1 MKRKVL
7 ALMLCAGMTASLLT
21 ACGGTDDTAKDN
33 AGDVAVEDNAGDV
46 AEESEAGDAAAETP
60 AETPAEGTTLRLVNG
75 KIEVDA
81 QLKELAELYKAE
93 TGVTVEVES
102 LGGGIDIQGTL
113 KGYYQADDM
122 PDMFVCGG
130 ATDFANWEG
139 LLVDMSDQAW
149 AADTD
154 AEYVDAT
161 YGTIGFPYT
170 VEAVGLAY
178 NADILAAAGVD
189 PASITG
195 PESTRAAFE
204 TINAK
209 KDELGLTAVV
219 GWYTEPVNLYWSTGN
234 HMFANYID
242 GGLARE
248 DSTYIDML
256 NDGGKLDE
264 ARFTAFAEYVGL
276 LNEYADP
283 AMLVS
288 GTYDQQIQNFSEG
301 KYAFVTQGSWI
312 GATMTSTNKEQYDA
326 AGNFKVG
333 MVPYAFEEGIDTILT
348 NSPSWW
354 AVYDGENAEAAKAF
368 LQWCSES
375 NGQQILV
382 EKAGFISP
390 FTSCEYVA
398 NDPFA
403 QTIADYMAS
412 GKTSAWH
419 WLSMKEGLAQNYTG
433 QVINDYASGKLDTA
447 AFVKTYQQVCESA
460 YAN

>member
-1 MKRKVL
+1 MKRKILAVL
-7 ALMLCAGMTASLLT
+7 MCAGMVASMLT
-21 ACGGTDDTAKDN
+21 ACGGGSTS
-33 AGDVAVEDNAGDV
+33 GDSDSSSDGK
-46 AEESEAGDAAAETP
+46 
-60 AETPAEGTTLRLVNG
+60 TLRLVNG
-75 KIEVDA
+75 KIEIDS
-81 QLKELAELYKAE
+81 QLKELAAIYEEE
-93 TGVTVEVES
+93 TGVKVEIES
-102 LGGGIDIQGTL
+102 LGGGVDIQGTI
-113 KGYYQADDM
+113 KGYYQADNM
-122 PDMFVCGG
+122 PDLFVCGG

-139 LLVDMSDQAW
+139 LLVDMSDEKW
-149 AADTD
+149 VSDTD
-154 AEYVDAT
+154 AAYVDEE

-178 NADILAAAGVD
+178 NAEILEAAGVD

-195 PESTRAAFE
+195 PESTKAAFE
-204 TINAK
+204 AIDAK
-209 KDELGLTAVV
+209 KEELGLTAVV
-219 GWYTEPVNLYWSTGN
+219 GWYTEAVNLYWSTGN

-242 GGLARE
+242 AGLDRE
-248 DSTYIDML
+248 DTTYIDML

-264 ARFTAFAEYVGL
+264 ERFTNFAEYVGL

-288 GTYDQQIQNFSEG
+288 GTYDQQIQNFASG

-312 GATMTSTNKEQYDA
+312 GATMTSTNAAEYEA
-326 AGNFKVG
+326 AGNFEVG

-354 AVYDGENAEAAKAF
+354 AVYDGENADAAKEF

-375 NGQQILV
+375 TAQQILV
-382 EKAGFISP
+382 EEAGFVSP
-390 FTSCEYVA
+390 FKSCEYVA

-403 QTIADYMAS
+403 GTIVDYQTA

-433 QVINDYASGKLDTA
+433 QVFNDYASGKLDTA
-447 AFVKTYQQVCESA
+447 GFVKTYQQVCESA

>member
-1 MKRKVL
+1 MKKRLLAVL
-7 ALMLCAGMTASLLT
+7 LCVGMVSSMLT
-21 ACGGTDDTAKDN
+21 ACGGGETTTDD
-33 AGDVAVEDNAGDV
+33 AGSS
-46 AEESEAGDAAAETP
+46 ESSGDAIH
-60 AETPAEGTTLRLVNG
+60 LVNG

-81 QLKELAELYKAE
+81 QLKELAALYEEE
-93 TGVTVEVES
+93 TGIPVEIES
-102 LGGGIDIQGTL
+102 LGGGVDIQGTI

-122 PDMFVCGG
+122 PDIFVCGG

-139 LLVDMSDQAW
+139 LLVDMSGEAW

-154 AEYVDAT
+154 AAYVDAE

-170 VEAVGLAY
+170 VEAIGLAY
-178 NADILAAAGVD
+178 NAEILEAAGVD

-195 PESTRAAFE
+195 PESTKAAFE
-204 TINAK
+204 KIDAM

-219 GWYTEPVNLYWSTGN
+219 GWYSEATNLYWSTGN

-242 GGLARE
+242 GGLDR
-248 DSTYIDML
+248 DDTTYIDLL
-256 NDGGKLDE
+256 NDGGQLDE
-264 ARFTAFAEYVGL
+264 ERLTAWAEYVAI

-283 AMLVS
+283 ANLVS

-312 GATMTSTNKEQYDA
+312 GATMTSTNADQYEA
-326 AGNFKVG
+326 AGNFECG

-354 AVYDGENAEAAKAF
+354 AVYDGDNAEAAMAF
-368 LQWCSES
+368 LQWISEE
-375 NGQQILV
+375 GQQILV
-382 EKAGFISP
+382 EEAGFISP
-390 FTSCEYVA
+390 FNSCTYVA

-403 QTIADYMAS
+403 QTIVDYQSA

-433 QVINDYASGKLDTA
+433 QVINDFAAGKLDVA
-447 AFVKTYQQVCESA
+447 QFVDTYQQVCAAA

>member
-1 MKRKVL
+1 MKKKLLAVL
-7 ALMLCAGMTASLLT
+7 LCVGMVASMT
-21 ACGGTDDTAKDN
+21 ACGGSSDSADE
-33 AGDVAVEDNAGDV
+33 GSSSSS
-46 AEESEAGDAAAETP
+46 SEG
-60 AETPAEGTTLRLVNG
+60 GSVHLVNG

-81 QLKELAELYKAE
+81 QLKDLAAKYEEE
-93 TGVTVEVES
+93 TGVKVEIES
-102 LGGGIDIQGTL
+102 LGGGVDIQGTV
-113 KGYYQADDM
+113 KGYYQSGDM
-122 PDMFVCGG
+122 PDIFVCGG

-149 AADTD
+149 VSDTD
-154 AEYVDAT
+154 SAYVDEE

-170 VEAVGLAY
+170 VEAIGLAY
-178 NADILAAAGVD
+178 NAEILEAAGVD

-195 PESTRAAFE
+195 PESTKAAFE
-204 TINAK
+204 AIDAK

-219 GWYTEPVNLYWSTGN
+219 GWYTEATNLYWSTGN

-242 GGLARE
+242 GGLDR
-248 DSTYIDML
+248 DDTTYIDLL
-256 NDGGKLDE
+256 NDGGQLDTD
-264 ARFTAFAEYVGL
+264 RMTAFAEYVGL

-283 AMLVS
+283 EMLVS

-312 GATMTSTNKEQYDA
+312 GATMTSTNAEQYEA
-326 AGNFKVG
+326 AGSFEVG
-333 MVPYAFEEGIDTILT
+333 MVPYAFEEGMDTILT

-354 AVYDGENAEAAKAF
+354 AVYDGDNKDAALAF
-368 LQWCSES
+368 LQWCSEDTA
-375 NGQQILV
+375 QQILV
-382 EKAGFISP
+382 EEAGFISP
-390 FTSCEYVA
+390 FTSCTYIA

-403 QTIADYMAS
+403 QTIADYLSA

-433 QVINDYASGKLDTA
+433 QVFNDYAQGKLDA
-447 AFVKTYQQVCESA
+447 AGFVETYQQVCTAA

>member
-1 MKRKVL
+1 MKKRLLAVL
-7 ALMLCAGMTASLLT
+7 LCVGMVSSMLT
-21 ACGGTDDTAKDN
+21 ACGGGETTTDD
-33 AGDVAVEDNAGDV
+33 AGSS
-46 AEESEAGDAAAETP
+46 ESS
-60 AETPAEGTTLRLVNG
+60 EGAIHLVNG

-81 QLKELAELYKAE
+81 QLKELAALYEEE
-93 TGVTVEVES
+93 TGIPVEIES
-102 LGGGIDIQGTL
+102 LGGGVDIQGTI

-122 PDMFVCGG
+122 PDIFVCGG

-139 LLVDMSDQAW
+139 LLVDMSGEAW

-154 AEYVDAT
+154 AAYVDAE

-170 VEAVGLAY
+170 VEAIGLAY
-178 NADILAAAGVD
+178 NAEILEAAGVD

-195 PESTRAAFE
+195 PESTKAAFE
-204 TINAK
+204 KIDAM

-219 GWYTEPVNLYWSTGN
+219 GWYSEATNLYWSTGN

-242 GGLARE
+242 GGLDR
-248 DSTYIDML
+248 DDTTYIDML
-256 NDGGKLDE
+256 NDGGQLD
-264 ARFTAFAEYVGL
+264 ADRLTAWAEYVAI

-283 AMLVS
+283 ANLVS

-312 GATMTSTNKEQYDA
+312 GATMTSTNADQYAA
-326 AGNFKVG
+326 AGNFECG

-354 AVYDGENAEAAKAF
+354 AVYDGDNAEAAMAF
-368 LQWCSES
+368 LQWISEE
-375 NGQQILV
+375 GQQILV
-382 EKAGFISP
+382 EEAGFISP
-390 FTSCEYVA
+390 FNSCTYVA

-403 QTIADYMAS
+403 QTIVDYQSA

-433 QVINDYASGKLDTA
+433 QVINDFAAGKLDVA
-447 AFVKTYQQVCESA
+447 QFVETYQQVCASC

>member
-1 MKRKVL
+1 MKKRLLAVL
-7 ALMLCAGMTASLLT
+7 LCVGMVSSMLT
-21 ACGGTDDTAKDN
+21 ACGGGETTTDD
-33 AGDVAVEDNAGDV
+33 AGSS
-46 AEESEAGDAAAETP
+46 ESS
-60 AETPAEGTTLRLVNG
+60 EGAIHLVNG

-81 QLKELAELYKAE
+81 QLKELAALYEEE
-93 TGVTVEVES
+93 TGIAVEIES
-102 LGGGIDIQGTL
+102 LGGGEDIQGTI

-122 PDMFVCGG
+122 PDIFVCGG

-149 AADTD
+149 VADTD
-154 AEYVDAT
+154 AAYVDAE

-170 VEAVGLAY
+170 VEAIGLAY
-178 NADILAAAGVD
+178 NAEILEAAGVD

-204 TINAK
+204 KIDAM

-219 GWYTEPVNLYWSTGN
+219 GWYSEATNLYWSTGN

-242 GGLARE
+242 GGLDR
-248 DSTYIDML
+248 DDTTYIDLL
-256 NDGGKLDE
+256 NDGGQLDE
-264 ARFTAFAEYVGL
+264 ERLTAWAEYVAI

-283 AMLVS
+283 ANLVS

-312 GATMTSTNKEQYDA
+312 GATMTSTNADQYAA
-326 AGNFKVG
+326 AGNFECG

-354 AVYDGENAEAAKAF
+354 AVYDGDNAEAAMEF
-368 LQWCSES
+368 LQWISEE
-375 NGQQILV
+375 GQQILV
-382 EKAGFISP
+382 EEAGFISP
-390 FTSCEYVA
+390 FNSCTYVA

-403 QTIADYMAS
+403 QTIVDYQSA

-433 QVINDYASGKLDTA
+433 QVINDFAAGKLDVA
-447 AFVKTYQQVCESA
+447 QFVETYQQVCASC